1 MHFVSR
7 TKCALLRSAT
17 WRASP
22 IIDEHQL
29 DPYRAH
35 HVWRWSA
42 ASTRR
47 VNTHQI
53 SMETALKRAIQD
65 PDDALRQPDKKEPR
79 KRKTPTVSGE
89 G

>member
-1 MHFVSR
+1 M
-7 TKCALLRSAT
+7 
-17 WRASP
+17 
-22 IIDEHQL
+22 
-29 DPYRAH
+29 
-35 HVWRWSA
+35 
-42 ASTRR
+42 
-47 VNTHQI
+47 NTHQI